1 MTETATCRACGTEP
15 RAGARFCDVC
25 GAPVKVAPNAE
36 YKQVT
41 VLFADVVRSMDIA
54 TTLGAERLREIM
66 SELFNRSAAVVRRY
80 GGTVDKFTGDG
91 IMAIFGAPVALED
104 HAFRSCLAALEI
116 HQQTALLAVQVKAR
130 DGLDLQLRI
139 GLSSG
144 QVITGEVGTDT
155 MSYTAIG
162 EHVGMAQRMESVA
175 PPGGVMLTESTAN
188 LVKDTMKLADP
199 EMVQVK
205 GASQRTRAR
214 RLLEVNS
221 AHDLLAVG
229 ESNLVGRG
237 WELSAVE
244 GILERSVQGHGSIVL
259 LVGGPGI
266 GKSRLVSELAAK
278 ATARGVPVH
287 STFCESHTTEI
298 PFHAITGLLKA
309 AFGVAELDRAAARTK
324 VRTQIPDDA
333 PASLQL
339 LDDLLGIADPDVVP
353 PAIDPDA
360 RRRRLTTLV
369 NAASL
374 ARTTPAVYV
383 VEDAHWIDGVSES
396 MLSDFLSVTPQTP
409 SLVVITYRP
418 EYHGALSHVHGAQT
432 IVLTPLDDSET
443 STLIT
448 ELLGS
453 GDGVAGLT
461 DTIAAR
467 AAGNPFFALEIVRD
481 LTERGLLRGER
492 GAYVLCDGHGRVSV
506 PATLQATIAARIDR
520 LDPAAKRTLCAAS
533 VIGSR
538 FSAGLLTCLNT
549 EPVFEELIEAELI
562 DQVQYTPHAEFA
574 FHHPMVRTVAYESQL
589 KADRSEL
596 HRRLADTIADREPGQ
611 ADENAALIAE
621 HLEAAGDL
629 RAAYAWHMRAGAW
642 ANSRDTAAAQVCW
655 ERARQIADLLPADD
669 PDRAAMR
676 IAPRTLV
683 CGNGFRSKVSVSGA
697 RFEELREL
705 CEAAGDKASLA
716 IGMAGLTGELMLQG
730 RVRDAARQVSE
741 HMTLIESI
749 GDPTLTVGLS
759 PTPIA
764 LKIESGEMGEVLR
777 WSQTAID
784 LADGDPTK
792 GNFIMGSPLAAAF
805 AARSIA
811 KWALGL
817 DGWRA
822 DLEHALAM
830 ARTTDKFSHALVI
843 TWTYFTTLSC
853 GVLLA
858 SDEAMRDIDDA
869 LQITE
874 GAGDDIALGLARVT
888 MGYAL
893 LNRESPAD
901 RERGLTILG
910 EVRQM
915 CLSGRFYLSELVGI
929 DVYTARERAKRGD
942 RAGTIRILRQAIDD
956 LFHSGQLS
964 YNILATGILA
974 ETLVDR
980 GAKGDLAE
988 AEAAINRLAAI
999 PVEDRLILRDIML
1012 LRSRAL
1018 IARAK
1023 GDDAGYREF
1032 RDRYREIASRLGF
1045 EGHMAL
1051 AAALP

>member
-1 MTETATCRACGTEP
+1 MTATAICRACGTEP
-15 RAGARFCDVC
+15 RAGARYCDAC
-25 GAPVKVAPNAE
+25 GAPVTPSPGAE

-41 VLFADVVRSMDIA
+41 VLFADVVRSMDLA
-54 TTLGAERLREIM
+54 STLGAERLREIM
-66 SELFNRSAAVVRRY
+66 TDLFNRSAAVVRRY

-104 HAFRSCLAALEI
+104 HAFRACLAALEI
-116 HQQTALLAVQVKAR
+116 HQQTAQLAIQVKAR
-130 DGLDLQLRI
+130 DGLDLRLRA

-175 PPGGVMLTESTAN
+175 PPGGVMLTESTAH
-188 LVKDTMKLADP
+188 LVKDTMRLGEP

-205 GASQRTRAR
+205 GADQPIRAR
-214 RLLEVNS
+214 RLLEMNTT
-221 AHDLLAVG
+221 HNLLNVG
-229 ESNLVGRG
+229 ESTLVGRG

-244 GILERSVQGHGSIVL
+244 GILERSIDGHGSIIL
-259 LVGGPGI
+259 LAGGPGL

-278 ATARGVPVH
+278 AVARGVPVH
-287 STFCESHTTEI
+287 STFCESHTSEI
-298 PFHAITGLLKA
+298 PFHAIAGLLRA
-309 AFGVAELDRAAARTK
+309 GFGVADLDRQSARAK
-324 VRTQIPDDA
+324 VRAQVPDDD
-333 PASLQL
+333 PQNLTL
-339 LDDLLGIADPDVVP
+339 LDDLLGISEPDVELP
-353 PAIDPDA
+353 TIDPDA

-396 MLSDFLSVTPQTP
+396 MLYDFLSVTPQTP

-418 EYHGALSHVHGAQT
+418 EYHGALSQVHAAQT
-432 IVLTPLDDSET
+432 IVLAPLDDSEI
-443 STLIT
+443 SALIS
-448 ELLGS
+448 ELLGT
-453 GDGVAGLT
+453 GDGVEALAE
-461 DTIAAR
+461 TINRR

-481 LTERGLLRGER
+481 LAERGLLKGER
-492 GAYVLCDGHGRVSV
+492 GAYVLGERQERVSV

-520 LDPAAKRTLCAAS
+520 LDPSAKRTLSAAA

-538 FSAGLLTCLNT
+538 FDAGLLACLDT
-549 EPVFEELIEAELI
+549 EPAFEELIEADLI
-562 DQVQYTPHAEFA
+562 DQVQYTPYAEYA
-574 FHHPMVRTVAYESQL
+574 FRHPMVRTVAYESQL
-589 KADRSEL
+589 KSDRTEL
-596 HRRLADTIADREPGQ
+596 HRRLAEAIATREPAL

-629 RAAYAWHMRAGAW
+629 HAAYDWHMRAGAW
-642 ANSRDTAAAQVCW
+642 AHARDVAAAQVCW
-655 ERARQIADLLPADD
+655 ERARQIADRLPTDD
-669 PDRAAMR
+669 PDRPAMR

-683 CGNGFRSKVSVSGA
+683 CGNGFRSEVSVSGT

-716 IGMAGLTGELMLQG
+716 IGMAGLTGELMLHG
-730 RVRDAARQVSE
+730 RVRDASQQVSE

-749 GDPTLTVGLS
+749 GDPALTVGLS
-759 PTPIA
+759 ASPIS

-777 WSQTAID
+777 WSQMAID

-792 GNFIMGSPLAAAF
+792 GNFIVGSPLVVAF
-805 AARSIA
+805 AGRSIA

-817 DGWRA
+817 EGWRA
-822 DLEHALAM
+822 DRDHALAM
-830 ARTTDKFSHALVI
+830 ARTTDRFTHALVI
-843 TWTYFTTLSC
+843 TWTYFTTVSS

-858 SDEAMRDIDDA
+858 SDEALADIDEA
-869 LQITE
+869 LQTTE
-874 GAGDDIALGLARVT
+874 GAGDEIALGLARLT

-893 LNRESPAD
+893 LNRDSPAD

-910 EVRQM
+910 QVRQT
-915 CLSGRFYLSELVGI
+915 CLNGRFYLSELAGI
-929 DVYTARERAKRGD
+929 DIYTARERARRGD
-942 RAGTIRILRQAIDD
+942 RTGAIRVLRQAIDD
-956 LFHSGQLS
+956 LFHSGQLA

-974 ETLVDR
+974 ETLLDR
-980 GAKGDLAE
+980 GGAGDVAE
-988 AEAAINRLAAI
+988 AEAAITRLASVPADDGL
-999 PVEDRLILRDIML
+999 VLRDITL
-1012 LRSRAL
+1012 LRVRAL
-1018 IARAK
+1018 IAHAK
-1023 GDDAGYREF
+1023 GEDAPYRAL
-1032 RDRYREIASRLGF
+1032 RDQYRQLATRLGF